1 MAPHARNSETKGIS
15 SGTSGNNTTS
25 TTNNKNHLI
34 NHSIRAGSGA
44 TVGSSLNG
52 GGLHQLDFTS
62 DHTKNYR
69 TRSGFSSSSSSINNQ
84 SFGASSGALG
94 NLSLKS
100 HPSSIYPNP
109 NKMKMGRA
117 GPGGVNQEDGSVIT
131 SGTFMVMT
139 RPDGSRGCVKHPHL
153 TLDGWTC
160 PECEK
165 EFKQGQQALQ
175 ARKANLD
182 NRLQALGD
190 GPTPQQ
196 QQQQQ
201 QQQQVTQPALP
212 SGAHSPMGPM
222 SVQAQQ
228 QALYGAANMAG
239 PSPMTTALPYGS
251 LAAGYG
257 GMLPPALAAL
267 NGVPGPSGPPSSAS
281 SSTSLDTL
289 ALQINRMQQMQ
300 DWMLLQK
307 EREVQMLRQE
317 LAEAQQKL
325 HTNQLEH
332 ALLQEKMN
340 QQKIQHEQELKYLQL
355 STAAQAA
362 SNNPNNAVAPAAA
375 VMAPPP
381 AQAVVKNNSTS
392 TESLPALQVM
402 KAPTIAVPKD
412 NTTTK
417 SNANSK
423 DVASSAV
430 NRSIATGTATNTT
443 VPIGTPVTPNKK
455 PPPTTVM
462 AAKVNNIST
471 RNGTSSNPTPEK
483 AAGANDSSKVNG
495 NKAPLPAVA
504 TAKNNPPKKPA
515 PTKNPPPAEAP
526 KKNSNPKPPPSSNN
540 NNNPAAQNNKATTN
554 KSTPPPI
561 ANISKQTPP
570 AMMNGVPIDINF
582 DDDAP
587 PTVPLQEDITL
598 GTLGKAQSWKA
609 TVVERAKNRNVG
621 SDRFEPRYIPQDQV
635 NANATNSN
643 ANDKDHDGM
652 EPGAGFVMPSDQQS
666 LTVASSTYG
675 EDRQKVINQSLL
687 DPYGDKG
694 IYTGLI
700 LKSTGMPHGSGR
712 MIYEEDQRIYEG
724 EWRHGRWHGF
734 GNAKFANGDSYEG
747 EYRFDQRHGNG
758 KYAWSDG
765 RSYDGA
771 FSEDRRHGKG
781 LFVWPDGAIYEGEFS
796 NGQREGH
803 GSYKFSDGGQYTGS
817 WKDGRYNGFGTCSW
831 EDGRCYRGEWRNG
844 MAHGKGIETYAD
856 GTVRHDGQWVDDE
869 PVR

>member
-1 MAPHARNSETKGIS
+1 
-15 SGTSGNNTTS
+15 
-25 TTNNKNHLI
+25 
-34 NHSIRAGSGA
+34 
-44 TVGSSLNG
+44 
-52 GGLHQLDFTS
+52 
-62 DHTKNYR
+62 
-69 TRSGFSSSSSSINNQ
+69 
-84 SFGASSGALG
+84 
-94 NLSLKS
+94 
-100 HPSSIYPNP
+100 
-109 NKMKMGRA
+109 MKMGR
-117 GPGGVNQEDGSVIT
+117 PGGGVSQEDGSVIT

-139 RPDGSRGCVKHPHL
+139 RPDGSRGCMKHPHL
-153 TLDGWTC
+153 TLEGWTC

-201 QQQQVTQPALP
+201 QQQPPLP
-212 SGAHSPMGPM
+212 PGAHSPMGPM
-222 SVQAQQ
+222 SIQAQQ
-228 QALYGAANMAG
+228 QALYGAAAANLAG
-239 PSPMTTALPYGS
+239 HSPMQMTSALPYGT
-251 LAAGYG
+251 LAHAGYG
-257 GMLPPALAAL
+257 GMMPPSLAGL
-267 NGVPGPSGPPSSAS
+267 NGVPGQSGPPSSTS

-317 LAEAQQKL
+317 LGEAQQNL
-325 HTNQLEH
+325 HTIQMEH

-355 STAAQAA
+355 SSAAQAA
-362 SNNPNNAVAPAAA
+362 NNNNNPNNNVVVPPAA

-381 AQAVVKNNSTS
+381 AQAVAKNNNNNATPERSS
-392 TESLPALQVM
+392 ALQLM
-402 KAPTIAVPKD
+402 KASTNTVPMD
-412 NTTTK
+412 NTTNK
-417 SNANSK
+417 SNNAKSK
-423 DVASSAV
+423 DAVASLSAGN

-443 VPIGTPVTPNKK
+443 VPMGTPVTPNKK
-455 PPPTTVM
+455 APPTTIV
-462 AAKVNNIST
+462 APKIDNIGNND
-471 RNGTSSNPTPEK
+471 SSNRANRNPTEK
-483 AAGANDSSKVNG
+483 AAGENDSSKVNG
-495 NKAPLPAVA
+495 NNNKAPVPAVA
-504 TAKNNPPKKPA
+504 AVKNSPPKKQA
-515 PTKNPPPAEAP
+515 PTKNPPPAETP
-526 KKNSNPKPPPSSNN
+526 KKNNNPKPPPPPTRSNNN
-540 NNNPAAQNNKATTN
+540 NNNPAKQNNNSNNNN
-554 KSTPPPI
+554 KSTQPPI
-561 ANISKQTPP
+561 ANISKQPPP

-609 TVVERAKNRNVG
+609 TVVERAKNRSNVG

-635 NANATNSN
+635 NANAAANGGN
-643 ANDKDHDGM
+643 ANDNDGM
-652 EPGAGFVMPSDQQS
+652 EPGGAGFVMPSDQQS

-734 GNAKFANGDSYEG
+734 GEAKFANGDNYEG
-747 EYRFDQRHGNG
+747 EYRFDQRHGHG
-758 KYAWSDG
+758 KYSWSDG
-765 RSYDGA
+765 RSYDGD

-803 GSYKFSDGGQYTGS
+803 GSYKFSDGGQFTGN